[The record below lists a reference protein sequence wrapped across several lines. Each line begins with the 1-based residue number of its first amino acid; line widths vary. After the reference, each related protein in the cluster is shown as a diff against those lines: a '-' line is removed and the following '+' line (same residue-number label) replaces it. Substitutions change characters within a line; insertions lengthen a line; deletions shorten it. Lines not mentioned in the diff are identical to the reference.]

1 MKTEFDNTYLA
12 QLRKERATDNLIKEL
27 NKFVGKSVNFE
38 AKALE
43 NDYNVATKFEVEWF
57 KVPSKG
63 ILPKAIQSYYSFNR
77 SAWVVDIEVEVCPN
91 DCAYTFCGDGK
102 MYRNKVYLSF
112 TYNEKIGDFEV
123 VVPFIIN
130 D

>member
-1 MKTEFDNTYLA
+1 MKTEFDNNYLA

-27 NKFVGKSVNFE
+27 NKFVGKSVNF
-38 AKALE
+38 KAEDLE
-43 NDYNVATKFEVEWF
+43 KDYNVATKYEVEWF
-57 KVPSKG
+57 KVPSEGVLTKE
-63 ILPKAIQSYYSFNR
+63 IKSYYSFNR
-77 SAWVVDIEVEVCPN
+77 GAWVVDVEVEVCPN

-102 MYRNKVYLSF
+102 MYRKSVYLSF